1 MSKSMGNILNLPI
14 PAVPVRLAAV
24 AAFAVTLTDRRK
36 GSPARADPYPGRE
49 NSAAGNF
56 GLRARRG
63 IFWYFPCKAVLN
75 FRWCQSTDKDKGQV
89 LWNIVSD
96 HKLPGCRGLL
106 KHYVIAH

>member
-1 MSKSMGNILNLPI
+1 MSQSMGNILNLPI

-75 FRWCQSTDKDKGQV
+75 FRWCQSTDKDKGV
-89 LWNIVSD
+89 LDLVPTSIIQ
-96 HKLPGCRGLL
+96 L
-106 KHYVIAH
+106 

>member
-1 MSKSMGNILNLPI
+1 MSQSMGNKVNRPIL
-14 PAVPVRLAAV
+14 AVPVRLAAV

-63 IFWYFPCKAVLN
+63 IFWHFSCKAIIN
-75 FRWCQSTDKDKGQV
+75 FRWCQSTDKDKGYG
-89 LWNIVSD
+89 NHSPY
-96 HKLPGCRGLL
+96 KFL
-106 KHYVIAH
+106 KIAPPLNDT

>member
-1 MSKSMGNILNLPI
+1 MSQSMGNILNLPI

-63 IFWYFPCKAVLN
+63 IFWHFSCKAIIN
-75 FRWCQSTDKDKGQV
+75 FRWCQSTDKDKGHV
-89 LWNIVSD
+89 
-96 HKLPGCRGLL
+96 PGTTVHVDLVGLL
-106 KHYVIAH
+106 S

>member
-1 MSKSMGNILNLPI
+1 MGNILNLPI

-63 IFWYFPCKAVLN
+63 IFWYFPCKLI
-75 FRWCQSTDKDKGQV
+75 RKSGG
-89 LWNIVSD
+89 VS
-96 HKLPGCRGLL
+96 LL
-106 KHYVIAH
+106 TRIKELARSDE

>member
-1 MSKSMGNILNLPI
+1 MGNILNLPI

-63 IFWYFPCKAVLN
+63 IFWYFPCKLIRKI
-75 FRWCQSTDKDKGQV
+75 RWCQSTDKDKGQYTV
-89 LWNIVSD
+89 HLGMGFSED
-96 HKLPGCRGLL
+96 
-106 KHYVIAH
+106 

>member
-1 MSKSMGNILNLPI
+1 MGNILNLPI

-63 IFWYFPCKAVLN
+63 IFWHFSCKAVINLS
-75 FRWCQSTDKDKGQV
+75 RSVGSRQVRQRQGQIR
-89 LWNIVSD
+89 LI
-96 HKLPGCRGLL
+96 
-106 KHYVIAH
+106 

>member
-1 MSKSMGNILNLPI
+1 MSQSMGNILNRPI

-24 AAFAVTLTDRRK
+24 AAFAVTLKDRRK

-63 IFWYFPCKAVLN
+63 IFWYFPCKSDPQI
-75 FRWCQSTDKDKGQV
+75 RGCQFTDKDKG
-89 LWNIVSD
+89 LR
-96 HKLPGCRGLL
+96 LGLDMHA
-106 KHYVIAH
+106 KFGNF

>member
-1 MSKSMGNILNLPI
+1 MSQSMGNILNLPI

-63 IFWYFPCKAVLN
+63 IFWYFPCKLIRKI
-75 FRWCQSTDKDKGQV
+75 RWCQSTDDKDKGYPKEIRTGAPTSLKFIEKAQ
-89 LWNIVSD
+89 
-96 HKLPGCRGLL
+96 RGA
-106 KHYVIAH
+106 Y

>member
-1 MSKSMGNILNLPI
+1 MSQSMGNILNLPI

-63 IFWYFPCKAVLN
+63 IFWHFPCKAV
-75 FRWCQSTDKDKGQV
+75 RYSISGG
-89 LWNIVSD
+89 VS
-96 HKLPGCRGLL
+96 LL
-106 KHYVIAH
+106 TRIRD

>member
-1 MSKSMGNILNLPI
+1 MGNIVNRPI
-14 PAVPVRLAAV
+14 LAVPVRLAAV

-63 IFWYFPCKAVLN
+63 IFWYFPCKTDPQI
-75 FRWCQSTDKDKGQV
+75 RGCQFTDKNKG
-89 LWNIVSD
+89 W
-96 HKLPGCRGLL
+96 GM
-106 KHYVIAH
+106 